1 MTSRPQKTHR
11 KAQKTIASDVRD
23 ELPPTTGDEFSSRY
37 ESLSQMDREKRRTI
51 VCDIGALA
59 DCPDVL
65 TIDIL
70 ARLQLVL
77 RPYDIEIV
85 LSGASEELL
94 ELLGFTGL
102 EDVLRVEPHRQAEER
117 EERGGVEEEREL
129 GDPSV

>member
-1 MTSRPQKTHR
+1 
-11 KAQKTIASDVRD
+11 
-23 ELPPTTGDEFSSRY
+23 
-37 ESLSQMDREKRRTI
+37 MDREKRRTI

-85 LSGASEELL
+85 LSGASEELV

-102 EDVLRVEPHRQAEER
+102 EDVLRVEP
-117 EERGGVEEEREL
+117 
-129 GDPSV
+129 